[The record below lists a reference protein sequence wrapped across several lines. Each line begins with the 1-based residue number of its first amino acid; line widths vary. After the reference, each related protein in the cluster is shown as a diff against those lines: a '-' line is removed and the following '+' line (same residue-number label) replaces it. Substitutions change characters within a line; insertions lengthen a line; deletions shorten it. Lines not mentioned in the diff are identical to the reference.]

1 MVAAGTDGNK
11 IFVGPGIN
19 VLIAAGPGIDFDGV
33 GPGFAINFMRTAVYS
48 NLVVSFFSINIMFG
62 SAVYRDYIPV
72 KPSGNPLAVSRAF
85 FKNNSVNT
93 LIAVDIA
100 GGTPVNTDFIASSI
114 AMNSVRF
121 AGTDIYLIVPFIAIY
136 VIVFAVNV
144 DRVSAKAAVDC
155 IIPCIYPNIVI
166 ACIAIYRYTAAC
178 TLI

>member
-1 MVAAGTDGNK
+1 MLITAVYLYYFVTCIRTDNSDYIACRPQNRDLVISVFVHYSMVAAGTDGNK

-85 FKNNSVNT
+85 LSP
-93 LIAVDIA
+93 ARA
-100 GGTPVNTDFIASSI
+100 P
-114 AMNSVRF
+114 
-121 AGTDIYLIVPFIAIY
+121 
-136 VIVFAVNV
+136 
-144 DRVSAKAAVDC
+144 
-155 IIPCIYPNIVI
+155 
-166 ACIAIYRYTAAC
+166 
-178 TLI
+178 